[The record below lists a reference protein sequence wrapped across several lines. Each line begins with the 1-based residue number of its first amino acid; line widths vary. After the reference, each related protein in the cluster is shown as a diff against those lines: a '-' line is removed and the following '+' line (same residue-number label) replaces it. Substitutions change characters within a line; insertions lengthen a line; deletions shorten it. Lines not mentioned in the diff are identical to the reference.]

1 MKRELRRYESQKI
14 KGLIEKSLTKG
25 KESESALIQLSQ
37 IEYISGETLAEIT
50 ETIQKYNSMYKK
62 EKKKSEKYSK
72 IIKDL
77 LKE

>member
-1 MKRELRRYESQKI
+1 MDESRRYDANKI

-25 KESESALIQLSQ
+25 EEAESALIQLSQ
-37 IEYISGETLAEIT
+37 IENVSGETLADAV
-50 ETIQKYNSMYKK
+50 ETIQKYNQMYKVA
-62 EKKKSEKYSK
+62 KKRNRKYLG